1 MVFDHLKSTR
11 SFLFFKPYGVLCQ
24 FTDAGE
30 RPTLADFGPF
40 PRDVYA
46 AGRLDADSEGLV
58 LLTNDNALKTRLTDP
73 RFGHPRTY
81 YVQVERAPDAAALRK
96 LREGVMIEGT
106 KTRPAVV
113 HLLSAEPDLPPRAV
127 PIRFRKNIPTAWLEI
142 TLREGRNRQIRRMT
156 AAVGNPTLRLV
167 RVRIGRLS
175 VEGLPPGASRQ
186 LRPDELRI
194 LLKH

>member
-1 MVFDHLKSTR
+1 MVSDHQKSTR

-24 FTDAGE
+24 FTDAAG

-58 LLTNDNALKTRLTDP
+58 LLTNDNALKTRLIDP
-73 RFGHPRTY
+73 RFAHPRTY
-81 YVQVERAPDAAALRK
+81 YVQVERVPDATGLGK

-127 PIRFRKNIPTAWLEI
+127 PIRYRKNVPTAWLEI

-156 AAVGNPTLRLV
+156 AAIGNPTLRLV
-167 RVRIGRLS
+167 RVRIGKLS
-175 VEGLPPGASRQ
+175 VEGLAPGVSRQ
-186 LRPDELRI
+186 LRPDELSL